1 MTDISVIV
9 LDIDGG
15 VMLRTC
21 LDSIAAQTL
30 PPREVIVF
38 DNGSRT
44 PVAERIAF
52 RPGLHVLRSE
62 TNLGFAGG
70 NNEAYRFTTG
80 TYLALINN
88 DVVLDRDWLA
98 TVAAALD
105 ADPSLA
111 AVQTILR
118 RDEMTI
124 DGAGIDIS
132 DGTFR
137 QAGNGLLSSRV
148 AELLGVVAELPDC
161 QVAQLHDERTD
172 NAATPRTGNSAPRQP
187 GNPATRQPGNPAT
200 PQPRNPAWGVSAT
213 AALYRREALGPTIFD
228 AWLFAYYEDVDLC
241 ARLHESGW
249 RTAVLPVIKATHAG
263 SQSAPL
269 LGDDALRLRTR
280 NRYLVARRHRGV
292 GRIGALLLED
302 VKLALRGRTSIRG
315 VWQGLFTR

>member
-9 LDIDGG
+9 LDVDGG
-15 VMLRTC
+15 DMLRTC
-21 LDSIAAQTL
+21 LDSIAVQTL

-44 PVAERIAF
+44 PVTERIAF
-52 RPGLHVLRSE
+52 RPALHVLRSE

-70 NNEAYRFTTG
+70 NNEAYRHASG
-80 TYLALINN
+80 AYVALINN

-98 TVAAALD
+98 TVVAALD
-105 ADPSLA
+105 ADPKLA

-118 RDEMTI
+118 RDETTI

-137 QAGNGLLSSRV
+137 QAGSGLLSSRV
-148 AELLGVVAELPDC
+148 AELLGVAAELPGC
-161 QVAQLHDERTD
+161 QVAQLFDERTD
-172 NAATPRTGNSAPRQP
+172 NSATQQP
-187 GNPATRQPGNPAT
+187 SNPATQ
-200 PQPRNPAWGVSAT
+200 QFSNPAWGVSAT
-213 AALYRREALGPTIFD
+213 AALYRREALGATIFD
-228 AWLFAYYEDVDLC
+228 ARLFAYYEDVDLC
-241 ARLHESGW
+241 ARLQESGW
-249 RTAVLPVIKATHAG
+249 RTAVLPLIKATHVG

-269 LGDDALRLRTR
+269 LGGDALRLRTR